1 MPENGYLSVNVIYN
15 RDEYGAAEY
24 ESSFLYNNGKV
35 FRDIKQKITI

>member
-15 RDEYGAAEY
+15 RDEYGAEY